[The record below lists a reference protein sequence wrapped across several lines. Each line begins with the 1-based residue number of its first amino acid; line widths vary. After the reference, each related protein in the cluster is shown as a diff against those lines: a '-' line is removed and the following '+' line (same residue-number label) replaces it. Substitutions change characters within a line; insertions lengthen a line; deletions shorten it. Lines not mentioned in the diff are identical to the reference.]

1 MVFQWELFDHFGAF
15 LRRNAPH
22 TVTPTRGT
30 RGARRLPPERGGGA
44 PRPFV
49 PRRNPRPPL
58 RPPEG
63 NGPLPYPGVPRPH
76 SPPRPPNGS
85 KGPVRPVERGGG
97 GGRPRVDSRPFPSI
111 PGAGAPLR
119 PPAPHSPSR
128 AAAPL
133 LEPAALPVFSRLRT
147 SPPGTLAPLHLR
159 TGRPPCPPL
168 RVCPGLPSHCPFFCR
183 DDTGTRGVPCFWS
196 PFVPQMSVTCG

>member
-1 MVFQWELFDHFGAF
+1 
-15 LRRNAPH
+15 LRRNAPR

-30 RGARRLPPERGGGA
+30 RGARRLPRERGGGA
-44 PRPFV
+44 APRG
-49 PRRNPRPPL
+49 RSCHGGTRA
-58 RPPEG
+58 
-63 NGPLPYPGVPRPH
+63 PH
-76 SPPRPPNGS
+76 SAHPKAMARSPTQACPARIPRHVHPTGRKARCGRWNG
-85 KGPVRPVERGGG
+85 GGG